1 MCVCVRERECV
12 CEGVQGARGEG
23 ARGLLRGD
31 RSSKNPPG
39 WGTRL
44 AHAGRG
50 CPVACVYRE
59 QWSLSRHLP
68 PILKPVRKGPGP
80 LFKQGS

>member
-1 MCVCVRERECV
+1 MWGWARGE
-12 CEGVQGARGEG
+12 GARGEG
-23 ARGLLRGD
+23 ARGLLRNN
-31 RSSKNPPG
+31 RSCLKKKKKNPPG

-59 QWSLSRHLP
+59 QWSLSRHLL

-80 LFKQGS
+80 LFKRGS